1 MYLTVQMRL
10 GLHIFEHIIL
20 TNNQINRRKGK
31 ILGIIACI
39 VEVVEI
45 LHVYINR
52 KLSNI
57 TTSVKRFFASY

>member
-20 TNNQINRRKGK
+20 TNNQISRRKGNF
-31 ILGIIACI
+31 LGIIACI

-45 LHVYINR
+45 LYINR